1 MEVVTTMDRLLAA
14 KGGGPAAAGP
24 VRRDIRGKLM
34 LARLPAMS
42 PILVQLLDL
51 CQRDDLNLSDLSTLI
66 SRDAGMAA
74 QVFALSTS
82 AAFHGRTRPATL
94 DQCLSLLGMNA
105 IKTLVINGSVMQVFN
120 RLVDWQEVDLG
131 EFWAH
136 SLRTALIAREL
147 ARRMHY
153 PNQDEAYLAGLVHDI
168 GRLALLATVPEVYQ
182 SIFRECRDGEALCA
196 AEHSAF
202 GLTHV
207 EVGAWLVEKWQLD
220 SFLGDSVLYHHEPF
234 ERMVSAPPLVRI
246 VLLAEYLAGLH
257 DTDHPQGDAGVMALC
272 GAPLDDPATLLAA
285 VERDLLGIAEQLGI
299 RLSDAKASE
308 PARQADVE
316 LATRLQDM
324 LLVNQALSQ
333 SPGAADGNGSAMQT
347 AVQALKILFDLDA
360 VLCFEAVDGEHE
372 RFRAKPLVSHSA
384 KLAQLEFVR
393 GSSTSILARALD
405 GEPQLVMRGGQ
416 LPVLDDQV
424 LRSLGGEGMLL
435 LPLRTP
441 SARLGVLVAAVDS
454 AERGATL
461 TARLPCLA
469 VFGRMSAERIA
480 AQRRLG
486 HAEVQAGVDSRLNRL
501 VHELN
506 NPLAIIR
513 NYVSILESASA
524 GKGAP
529 QPELAIVR
537 EEIDRVAQMLR
548 ATREQQAETTPA
560 KGPVRLNRIVEDLAA
575 LFRGSIP
582 LGGSV
587 DIHLDLAEALP
598 DIMSDRDR
606 LKQLLVNLIKNAVEA
621 MPQGGQV
628 TISTAAW
635 GLGEAGASHVEI
647 RVEDNGPGI
656 PKEVLGQLYQPVT
669 SQKPGTHQGLGL
681 AIVGQLVRDLN
692 GLINCRS
699 DQQGTRFQVLL
710 PLDRQ

>member
-1 MEVVTTMDRLLAA
+1 MDRLLAA
-14 KGGGPAAAGP
+14 KGGNPSAAGSAQ
-24 VRRDIRGKLM
+24 RDIRGKLM
-34 LARLPAMS
+34 LARLPTMS

-51 CQRDDLNLSDLSTLI
+51 CQRDDLNLSDLSALI
-66 SRDAGMAA
+66 GRDAGMVA
-74 QVFALSTS
+74 QIFALSTS
-82 AAFHGRTRPATL
+82 AAFQGRTRPATL
-94 DQCLSLLGMNA
+94 DQCLSLLGMNT

-131 EFWAH
+131 EFWGH

-153 PNQDEAYLAGLVHDI
+153 PSLEEAYLGGLVHDI
-168 GRLALLATVPEVYQ
+168 GRLALLATVPEDYQ
-182 SIFRECRDGEALCA
+182 SIFRDYQDGESLCA
-196 AEHSAF
+196 AEHAAF

-207 EVGAWLVEKWQLD
+207 EVGAWMVEKWQLD

-246 VLLAEYLAGLH
+246 VLLADYLAASH
-257 DTDHPQGDAGVMALC
+257 TTEHPQPDASAVALC
-272 GAPLDDPATLLAA
+272 GAALDDLPALLAA
-285 VERDLLGIAEQLGI
+285 VERDLLNIAEQLGI
-299 RLSDAKASE
+299 RLSGPKAGE
-308 PARQADVE
+308 LAPQADAL
-316 LATRLQDM
+316 LAARLQDM
-324 LLVNQALSQ
+324 LLVNQALGQ
-333 SPGAADGNGSAMQT
+333 SSGSASAMQI

-360 VLCFEAVDGEHE
+360 ALCFEAIEGESE
-372 RFRAKPLVSHSA
+372 RFRAKPLAHHSA

-393 GSSTSILARALD
+393 GSSTSLLARALD
-405 GEPQLVMRGGQ
+405 GVPQLVMRQGQ
-416 LPVLDDQV
+416 LPLLDDQV

-435 LPLRTP
+435 LPLRTA
-441 SARLGVLVAAVDS
+441 SARIGVLVAVIDS
-454 AERGATL
+454 ADRAAAL
-461 TARLPCLA
+461 AAKLPCLA
-469 VFGRMSAERIA
+469 VFGCLSADRIA
-480 AQRRLG
+480 LQRRSGNAAALDG
-486 HAEVQAGVDSRLNRL
+486 GEAGADSRLNRL

-513 NYVSILESASA
+513 NYVSILEAASA

-537 EEIDRVAQMLR
+537 EEIDRVAHMLR
-548 ATREQQAETTPA
+548 AAREQQAEGA
-560 KGPVRLNRIVEDLAA
+560 AARGPVKLNRIVEDLAT

-582 LGGSV
+582 FAGLV
-587 DIHLDLAEALP
+587 DIRLDLAEALP
-598 DIMSDRDR
+598 DIVSDRDR
-606 LKQLLVNLIKNAVEA
+606 LKQLLVNLIKNALEA
-621 MPQGGQV
+621 MPQGGRV
-628 TISTAAW
+628 TLSTAAW

-656 PKEVLGQLYQPVT
+656 PKEVLAQLYQPVA
-669 SQKPGTHQGLGL
+669 SQKPGFHQGLGL

>member
-1 MEVVTTMDRLLAA
+1 MDRLLAT
-14 KGGGPAAAGP
+14 KGGDPSAAGAAQ
-24 VRRDIRGKLM
+24 RDIRGKLM
-34 LARLPAMS
+34 LARLPTMS

-51 CQRDDLNLSDLSTLI
+51 CQRDDLNLSDLSALI
-66 SRDAGMAA
+66 GRDAGMVA
-74 QVFALSTS
+74 QIFALSTS
-82 AAFHGRTRPATL
+82 AAFQGRARPATL
-94 DQCLSLLGMNA
+94 DQCLSLLGMNT

-131 EFWAH
+131 EFWGH

-153 PNQDEAYLAGLVHDI
+153 PSLEEAYLGGLVHDI
-168 GRLALLATVPEVYQ
+168 GRLALLATVPEDYQ
-182 SIFRECRDGEALCA
+182 GIFRDYQDGESLCA
-196 AEHSAF
+196 AEHAAF

-207 EVGAWLVEKWQLD
+207 EVGAWMVEKWQLD

-246 VLLAEYLAGLH
+246 VLLADYLAAFNNPEQ
-257 DTDHPQGDAGVMALC
+257 PQPDASVVALC
-272 GAPLDDPATLLAA
+272 GARLDDLPVMLAA
-285 VERDLLGIAEQLGI
+285 VERDLLSIAEQLGI
-299 RLSDAKASE
+299 RLAGPKEGEQAS
-308 PARQADVE
+308 QADAL
-316 LATRLQDM
+316 LAARLQDM
-324 LLVNQALSQ
+324 LLVNQALGQ
-333 SPGAADGNGSAMQT
+333 AGGNASAMQM

-360 VLCFEAVDGEHE
+360 ALCFEAVEGESE
-372 RFRAKPLVSHSA
+372 RFRAKPLAHHSA

-393 GSSTSILARALD
+393 GSSTSLLARALD
-405 GEPQLVMRGGQ
+405 GMPQLVMRQGQ
-416 LPVLDDQV
+416 LPLLDDQV

-435 LPLRTP
+435 LPLRTA
-441 SARLGVLVAAVDS
+441 SARVGVLVAVIDS
-454 AERGATL
+454 ADRAAAL
-461 TARLPCLA
+461 AARLPCLA
-469 VFGRMSAERIA
+469 VFGRLSADRIA
-480 AQRRLG
+480 MQLRSGNAAALG
-486 HAEVQAGVDSRLNRL
+486 GGEAGADSRLNRL

-513 NYVSILESASA
+513 NYVSILEAASA

-537 EEIDRVAQMLR
+537 EEIDRVAHMLR
-548 ATREQQAETTPA
+548 AAREQQTEGESAR
-560 KGPVRLNRIVEDLAA
+560 GPVKLNRIVEDLAT

-582 LGGSV
+582 FAGLV
-587 DIHLDLAEALP
+587 DIRLDLAEALP
-598 DIMSDRDR
+598 DIVSDRDR
-606 LKQLLVNLIKNAVEA
+606 LKQLLVNLIKNALEA
-621 MPQGGQV
+621 MPQGGHV
-628 TISTAAW
+628 TLSTAAW

-656 PKEVLGQLYQPVT
+656 PKEVLAQLYQPVA
-669 SQKPGTHQGLGL
+669 SQKPGSHQGLGL

-710 PLDRQ
+710 PFDRQ